1 MIWTSTV
8 CRSLPHVSVS
18 KCVFV
23 LAWIIH
29 LILISKWT
37 VWLNH
42 VIKWHHW
49 VLTDECEIRSTS
61 AYSWESLVHM
71 WTCTYIFYAAVLF
84 TLIITSTVMSLFHHC
99 TFQST
104 GLYKLNVQHKR
115 ALQMRQKG
123 TKLRRGTSS
132 GWRQSFAKQQP
143 RHLWSLL
150 LLCPFAHVHPIKSY
164 YSSRTCTHQAKSC
177 SSEQTQTTAQTPEAP
192 SCSFTFTLAVFY
204 DDVYLQILTVNERK
218 AASMYS

>member
-1 MIWTSTV
+1 
-8 CRSLPHVSVS
+8 
-18 KCVFV
+18 
-23 LAWIIH
+23 
-29 LILISKWT
+29 
-37 VWLNH
+37 
-42 VIKWHHW
+42 
-49 VLTDECEIRSTS
+49 
-61 AYSWESLVHM
+61 
-71 WTCTYIFYAAVLF
+71 
-84 TLIITSTVMSLFHHC
+84 MSLFHHC

-192 SCSFTFTLAVFY
+192 IAALSHSHWQSFMTTFTYRFSLWMKGRLHLCTVKVAYMWYMVSE
-204 DDVYLQILTVNERK
+204 DVGCLYCMHIVLTEL
-218 AASMYS
+218 